1 MSRRWVAGVIILIVV
16 IGAMLYFNQAPDTP
30 DGAAISPAPTGT
42 SEPAPKP

>member
-30 DGAAISPAPTGT
+30 GGAAISPAATVP
-42 SEPAPKP
+42 SEPTPKP